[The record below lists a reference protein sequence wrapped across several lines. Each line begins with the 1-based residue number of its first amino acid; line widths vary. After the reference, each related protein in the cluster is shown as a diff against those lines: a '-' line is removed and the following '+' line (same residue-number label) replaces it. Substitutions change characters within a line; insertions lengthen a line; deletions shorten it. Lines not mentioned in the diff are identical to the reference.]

1 MSVDHVDLLQMYPE
15 DVVIHYDAE
24 AVCQGLGTGVSGLAY
39 LWLETPCAAEER
51 CPLYSDSE
59 HRLPVAP
66 FKTPSTQYFH

>member
-39 LWLETPCAAEER
+39 LWLETPCAGEAA
-51 CPLYSDSE
+51 CPLYSADQY
-59 HRLPVAP
+59 RLPVAP
-66 FKTPSTQYFH
+66 FRMAF